1 MTPAGPAAG
10 PAAGP
15 LPLAPRLF
23 AGRSIAALGIVLIA
37 LNLRTAVAG
46 FSPIVQFV
54 GADIPLSN
62 VSIGVLGM
70 IPPLAFAIS
79 GLIAP
84 AVAKRISLEWALAAA
99 CFAMIIGPLVRALA
113 PGYPALLVGTAI
125 TLAGMGFGNILL
137 PPAVKRY
144 FADRIALMTTLYV
157 TLMSVSTALPA
168 FVAVPLADVAGWR
181 VSLGAWGLFAAFA
194 VIPWL
199 ILAAR
204 RARAVALSRAV
215 VLTGAVGLT
224 GTGDAGLVVSPP
236 DFGLRLLRSRV
247 AWALALLLVSSSAS
261 VYSAFAWFPD
271 VLVDT
276 AGSTEAEAG
285 ALLALYALL
294 GLPIALVI
302 PSLVARMR
310 NVGWLILASVGFFAA
325 GYAGLIF
332 APSLAPWLWIV
343 LAGTGPMTFA
353 ITLTLINLR
362 TKTPEASAA
371 VSGFVQAIGY
381 GVGSLGPLIFGLIHT
396 QTQSWTLP
404 LLFLAATSLLSLVSA
419 MLLAPP
425 RTVEDELAATRPGAW
440 SFRQ

>member
-1 MTPAGPAAG
+1 VAA
-10 PAAGP
+10 ARP
-15 LPLAPRLF
+15 LPLALRPF

-70 IPPLAFAIS
+70 IPPLAFATS

-84 AVAKRISLEWALAAA
+84 AVAKRIGLEWALAAA

-144 FADRIALMTTLYV
+144 FPDRIALMTSLY
-157 TLMSVSTALPA
+157 
-168 FVAVPLADVAGWR
+168 
-181 VSLGAWGLFAAFA
+181 SLGAWGLFAAFA

-199 ILAAR
+199 ILAVR
-204 RARAVALSRAV
+204 RARAAARGRAAVAAGSAEE
-215 VLTGAVGLT
+215 GLIVPPPEL
-224 GTGDAGLVVSPP
+224 GLA
-236 DFGLRLLRSRV
+236 LLRSRV
-247 AWALALLLVSSSAS
+247 AWALALLLISSSAS

-310 NVGWLILASVGFFAA
+310 NVGGLILASVGFFAA
-325 GYAGLIF
+325 GYAGLLL
-332 APSLAPWLWIV
+332 APALAPWLWIM

-362 TKTPEASAA
+362 TNTPEASAA

-381 GVGSLGPLIFGLIHT
+381 GVGALGPLIFGLIHT
-396 QTQSWTLP
+396 QTESWTLP
-404 LLFLAATSLLSLVSA
+404 LLFLMATSLLSLVSA
-419 MLLAPP
+419 VLLAQP
-425 RTVEDELAATRPGAW
+425 RFVEDELAASRRIP
-440 SFRQ
+440 

>member
-1 MTPAGPAAG
+1 VAA
-10 PAAGP
+10 ARP
-15 LPLAPRLF
+15 LPLALRPF

-70 IPPLAFAIS
+70 IPPLAFATS

-84 AVAKRISLEWALAAA
+84 AVAKRIGLEWALAAA

-144 FADRIALMTTLYV
+144 FPDRIALMTSLYV

-168 FVAVPLADVAGWR
+168 LVAVPLADAAGWR

-199 ILAAR
+199 ILAVR
-204 RARAVALSRAV
+204 RARAAARGRAAVAAGSAEE
-215 VLTGAVGLT
+215 GLIVPPPEL
-224 GTGDAGLVVSPP
+224 GLA
-236 DFGLRLLRSRV
+236 LLRSRV
-247 AWALALLLVSSSAS
+247 AWALALLLISSSAS

-310 NVGWLILASVGFFAA
+310 NVGGLILASVGFFAA
-325 GYAGLIF
+325 GYAGLLL
-332 APSLAPWLWIV
+332 APALAPWLWIM

-362 TKTPEASAA
+362 TNTPEASAA

-381 GVGSLGPLIFGLIHT
+381 GVGALGPLIFGLIHT
-396 QTQSWTLP
+396 QTESWTLP
-404 LLFLAATSLLSLVSA
+404 LLFLMATSLLSLVSA
-419 MLLAPP
+419 VLLAQP
-425 RTVEDELAATRPGAW
+425 RFVEDELAARKRIP
-440 SFRQ
+440 